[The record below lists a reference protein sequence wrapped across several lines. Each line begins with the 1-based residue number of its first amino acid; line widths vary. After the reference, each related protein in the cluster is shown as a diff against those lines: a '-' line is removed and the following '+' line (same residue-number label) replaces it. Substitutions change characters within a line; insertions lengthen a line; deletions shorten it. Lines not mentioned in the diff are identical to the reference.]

1 MKAVALLSGGLDST
15 LATKLMQE
23 QGIELLAL
31 NFKTPFCLCDGKSS
45 KGCINHAKAV
55 ADNLGIDFKIINVT
69 DDFLKILKKPKHGF
83 GSGMNPCID
92 CRILKFRKA
101 KEIMQETKASFIITG
116 EVLGQRPMSQ
126 YKKALNLIDK
136 ESALEGFVLRPLSAK
151 LLPETLPEKNGWVS
165 RDKLLSYNGRTRKPQ
180 IALAKKFNIKDYPCP
195 AGGCLLT
202 DPGFARRLK
211 DLLKYGNLDLNNI
224 EFLKIGRH
232 FRLNSEAKL
241 IVGRDEKENM
251 RLESLL
257 QKDDFYFLPADDF
270 VGPAA
275 ILRGGF
281 ENNELVEL
289 AVKIIV
295 GHCDN
300 KEDVKIEYTQY
311 PTQNKKTIRSSS
323 LEREKIEKLRI

>member
-23 QGIELLAL
+23 QGIYLLAL

-83 GSGMNPCID
+83 GSCMNPCID

-101 KEIMQETKASFIITG
+101 KEIMQEIGASFIITG

-126 YKKALNLIDK
+126 HKKSLNLIDK
-136 ESALEGFVLRPLSAK
+136 ESDLEGFVLRPLSAK
-151 LLPETLPEKNGWVS
+151 LLPETIPEKNKWVC

-211 DLLKYGNLDLNNI
+211 DLLKYDKLDLNNI
-224 EFLKIGRH
+224 ELLKVGRH

-241 IVGRDEKENM
+241 IVG
-251 RLESLL
+251 
-257 QKDDFYFLPADDF
+257 
-270 VGPAA
+270 
-275 ILRGGF
+275 
-281 ENNELVEL
+281 
-289 AVKIIV
+289 
-295 GHCDN
+295 
-300 KEDVKIEYTQY
+300 
-311 PTQNKKTIRSSS
+311 
-323 LEREKIEKLRI
+323 